1 MTTPV
6 TTDLVTEAP
15 AGTTTRSTRAGAETG
30 MMTIKTINGDQELVD
45 MTGISPTASGATG
58 KMMTVERAIVT
69 RETNVAAGHGAL
81 ILIDIDEKTVGT
93 ASVRRAGT
101 RKGGTGMIDRLL
113 YHLSVLSCLF
123 CTEFMM

>member
-15 AGTTTRSTRAGAETG
+15 AGTTRAGTRAGAETG
-30 MMTIKTINGDQELVD
+30 MMMIKTINGDQELVD

-58 KMMTVERAIVT
+58 QMMTVERVIVT
-69 RETNVAAGHGAL
+69 RETNVTAGHGAL
-81 ILIDIDEKTVGT
+81 ILIDIEEKTADT
-93 ASVRRAGT
+93 VRRAGT